1 MKKKHFHQIKSSWYY
16 IFWGSMAVAV
26 VGGQV
31 YVGLGYREMAKATKS
46 TAISV
51 ACVPEYIL
59 PPDKKPNK
67 IREFE

>member
-1 MKKKHFHQIKSSWYY
+1 MRNIRHQIKSRWYY

-26 VGGQV
+26 VGGQI

-51 ACVPEYIL
+51 TCEIPYQIPVVPYG
-59 PPDKKPNK
+59 NK
-67 IREFE
+67 TGQFE